1 MTSPTSVSFLG
12 YGRFGQALGIR
23 LQEIGTKIRAMDA
36 KAEVPAEIR
45 AASFEELLEGERFVV
60 IATPVAHLAKA
71 LQEIRPFLNN
81 RHIVLDVGSVKTGPT
96 AVMQEALGHEIPW
109 VATHPLFGPTSL
121 ALGERPIRAVV
132 CPNLQHPD
140 AVARVIE
147 LYEALDC
154 EVLEKD
160 AEIHDKEMAESH
172 ALAYF
177 VAKGFLDSGVTVNPP
192 HSPPSAKAIGR
203 TVDAVREDAAHLFAS
218 LHREN
223 PYAKEARRRLLDS
236 LLALDEALEKPL
248 GEDEEAHAESGALHF
263 AEASAPPPQLL
274 EARDLIDGIDG
285 KLLDLLAQRARVSL
299 RAAQAK
305 AEVGKAVRDP
315 ERENRMLSARRVQAE
330 ARHLNPDSIDEIFQ
344 AIIRFSRGHQTEHS
358 GPPSK

>member
-1 MTSPTSVSFLG
+1 M
-12 YGRFGQALGIR
+12 
-23 LQEIGTKIRAMDA
+23 QEIGVRIRAMDA
-36 KAEVPAEIR
+36 KVEVPAEIR

-60 IATPVAHLAKA
+60 IATPVAHLATA
-71 LQEIRPFLNN
+71 LQEIRPHLTD

-96 AVMQEALGHEIPW
+96 AVMQDILGQEVSW

-132 CPNLQHPD
+132 CPNLQHPA
-140 AVARVIE
+140 AVAKVRN

-154 EVLEKD
+154 EVLEQD

-192 HSPPSAKAIGR
+192 HSPPSARAIGR

-236 LLALDEALEKPL
+236 LLALDEALEKPQD
-248 GEDEEAHAESGALHF
+248 ETEEAHAESGALHF
-263 AEASAPPPQLL
+263 AESSVSPPQLL
-274 EARDLIDGIDG
+274 EARDLIDGIDEE
-285 KLLDLLAQRARVSL
+285 LLDLLAQRARVSL

-315 ERENRMLSARRVQAE
+315 KRENLMLSTRREQAE
-330 ARHLNPDSIDEIFQ
+330 TRQLNPDSIDEIFQ
-344 AIIRFSRGHQTEHS
+344 AIIRFSRGHQTEH
-358 GPPSK
+358 GNPPLK